1 MIPAESQ
8 KIPMES
14 LLRGK
19 RILETKFSFLFID
32 CQPVGAYREV
42 SLRVSMHD
50 SKSKNVL
57 FTLHTMYVAQKNE
70 KIMLMSG
77 SKEAKKEKRTKK
89 KTIRIRR
96 KHFQTGNHVATNI
109 WHPTC

>member
-1 MIPAESQ
+1 
-8 KIPMES
+8 
-14 LLRGK
+14 
-19 RILETKFSFLFID
+19 
-32 CQPVGAYREV
+32 
-42 SLRVSMHD
+42 MHD
-50 SKSKNVL
+50 SKSKNVI

>member
-1 MIPAESQ
+1 
-8 KIPMES
+8 MEVFHV
-14 LLRGK
+14 RY
-19 RILETKFSFLFID
+19 D
-32 CQPVGAYREV
+32 V
-42 SLRVSMHD
+42 SN
-50 SKSKNVL
+50 SKNG
-57 FTLHTMYVAQKNE
+57 

-77 SKEAKKEKRTKK
+77 SKEAKKEKSTKK

>member
-1 MIPAESQ
+1 M
-8 KIPMES
+8 
-14 LLRGK
+14 L
-19 RILETKFSFLFID
+19 D
-32 CQPVGAYREV
+32 
-42 SLRVSMHD
+42 
-50 SKSKNVL
+50 
-57 FTLHTMYVAQKNE
+57 TMYVAQKNE